1 MVFIGR
7 FILLSLLYEGPLSVV
22 RRLLILI
29 TISIFRFLKPVCIY
43 NRREMGHRVHFICIT
58 LLPL

>member
-29 TISIFRFLKPVCIY
+29 TTSIFRFLKPVCIY
-43 NRREMGHRVHFICIT
+43 SQREMGHRVHFIRISRN
-58 LLPL
+58 